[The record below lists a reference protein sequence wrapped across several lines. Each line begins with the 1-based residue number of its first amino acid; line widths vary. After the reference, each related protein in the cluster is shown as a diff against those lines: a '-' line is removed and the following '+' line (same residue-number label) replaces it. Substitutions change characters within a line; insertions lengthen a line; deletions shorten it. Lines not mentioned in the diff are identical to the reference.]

1 MRFPLL
7 FAVLLPAC
15 MPARPLATSFGE
27 LLPWRTFPCLLLL
40 PFAVACAAFCAAPFV
55 VLVRPFFFFCFFH
68 FFPVFFSV
76 FSVSF
81 SSKKSGKNTV
91 WVILRLRWP
100 IACTSPWPRVIAVWA
115 PTMWRRGAALVAF
128 REVNCGF
135 LVSALLGLAFVNLL
149 LVGMAAEE
157 EEVWSRSLRWL
168 PRFRRS
174 SGARGFGWLCRIWLF
189 GFYEASISWRG
200 DTAAFFM
207 SHLLLVL
214 DRSALRWKCVPG
226 NCILDVFAQCMP

>member
-15 MPARPLATSFGE
+15 MPVRPRATSFRE

-55 VLVRPFFFFCFFH
+55 VLVRTFFLLFLPLFSS
-68 FFPVFFSV
+68 VFFSV

-100 IACTSPWPRVIAVWA
+100 IACTSPWPLVIAVWA

-149 LVGMAAEE
+149 LVVMAAEE
-157 EEVWSRSLRWL
+157 EEVWSLSLRWL

-174 SGARGFGWLCRIWLF
+174 SGARGFGRLCRIWVFWFLRSF
-189 GFYEASISWRG
+189 DFLERG
-200 DTAAFFM
+200 HCCVFM

-214 DRSALRWKCVPG
+214 DRSAWRWKCVPG

>member
-15 MPARPLATSFGE
+15 LPARPRATSFRE
-27 LLPWRTFPCLLLL
+27 LLPWRIFHCSLLL
-40 PFAVACAAFCAAPFV
+40 PFAVACAAFCTAPFV
-55 VLVRPFFFFCFFH
+55 VLVRPFFFLFLPLFSSFS
-68 FFPVFFSV
+68 SV

-91 WVILRLRWP
+91 WVIWRLRWP

-149 LVGMAAEE
+149 LVVMAAEE

-174 SGARGFGWLCRIWLF
+174 SGAQGFGWQCRF
-189 GFYEASISWRG
+189 
-200 DTAAFFM
+200 
-207 SHLLLVL
+207 
-214 DRSALRWKCVPG
+214 
-226 NCILDVFAQCMP
+226 